1 MRGKLKLAILAAVLV
16 SFGLLPVARADV
28 KLPAIFGDH
37 MVLQRD
43 VPLPV
48 WGWADPDEKVTVTLD
63 DQSKEATAD
72 SAGKWSLKLDALK
85 AGGPYVLKVQ
95 GKNAV
100 ERSDV
105 LVGEVW
111 LGSGQSN
118 MAMTVGG
125 VLHKDAE
132 IAAADHPKIR
142 MFTVDRKTAEEPKDD
157 CKGQWQVCSP
167 KTVAGFS
174 AAAYFFG
181 ATCTSN

>member
-1 MRGKLKLAILAAVLV
+1 M
-16 SFGLLPVARADV
+16 
-28 KLPAIFGDH
+28 
-37 MVLQRD
+37 
-43 VPLPV
+43 
-48 WGWADPDEKVTVTLD
+48 
-63 DQSKEATAD
+63 
-72 SAGKWSLKLDALK
+72 K

-181 ATCTSN
+181 DLHKQLKVPVGLINSSWGGTPIQGWTSVKRTRPSRSWPPCSNP